1 MQITEIKR
9 CRGHLCE
16 VHFDNGEC
24 VLLDSDFV
32 AEKSILTGKS
42 VTAHE
47 VRQFKNESD
56 YRRAVSRSV
65 WYIERGDLSEK
76 SLYQKLKK
84 AGYTDAAS
92 SAAVSRMKELSLIND
107 VSYAE
112 RLAERL
118 LAGAVSR
125 REALFKMANKGLPR
139 DIAAAA
145 LDMFECDPCEQIR
158 ALINKKYRTKLA
170 DPESVK
176 KVFAALSRKGFSY
189 GDIKTVLKEYSD
201 ELKYSEEQYGL

>member
-9 CRGHLCE
+9 RRGHLCE
-16 VHFDNGEC
+16 VCFISGES
-24 VLLDSDFV
+24 VLLDSDLV
-32 AEKSILTGKS
+32 AEKAMNIGDTFSAADIAVL
-42 VTAHE
+42 
-47 VRQFKNESD
+47 KNESD

-76 SLYQKLKK
+76 SLYGKLKK
-84 AGYTDAAS
+84 AGFPD
-92 SAAVSRMKELSLIND
+92 SAAAAAVGRMKELSLVDD

-118 LAGAVSR
+118 LQSAVSR
-125 REALFKMANKGLPR
+125 REALLKMVNKGVPR

-145 LDMFECDPCEQIR
+145 LDMFECDPCDQIR
-158 ALINKKYRTKLA
+158 ALVNKKYRTKLA

-176 KVFAALSRKGFSY
+176 KVFAALGRKGFSY
-189 GDIKTVLKEYSD
+189 GDIKTVLKEYSE